1 MQATGDFLLWSFL
14 APLAEEYRKA
24 QDNISFEKVK
34 KKLSIP
40 TEATPWQHA
49 SLLDVKPE
57 VQEAMRLIIFMRGV
71 LMSPRVAKDQLKALT
86 QELLEA
92 VAATHDP
99 PKVEPLPSVT
109 VDEISTPEFYHRYIK
124 GSHPVVIRG
133 AVRNVADYS
142 FDTLLDRYGRQQVR
156 FLDMQGQVLWDE
168 FRIIADKPLYLA
180 NSERLLS
187 ANPELLNGL
196 EPDRY
201 TAGWNQG
208 PSYGTQIFVGN
219 RRTGTPAHAGY
230 NNNLFYQL
238 DGTKRWT
245 IVDPAFS
252 CFYYPYIM
260 PTHVDSATDWH
271 TVPDR
276 DRCPLFRYCPVYDV
290 ELHAGDLLFN
300 PWYWLHTVRNT
311 SERTVGASMRFTPEP
326 GVQIADPSPVATA
339 IRQLNPTGMR
349 HAHAIGFEMAQ
360 GNKVDL
366 HDSLLPEGYLFSR
379 DEMCDGWG
387 IKAQP
392 GMSVIEP
399 PQNVAF
405 LTD

>member
-1 MQATGDFLLWSFL
+1 MEASGDFLLWTFL

-24 QDNISFEKVK
+24 QENIAFDKVK
-34 KKLSIP
+34 KKLSIAS
-40 TEATPWQHA
+40 EATPWLHA

-57 VQEAMRLIIFMRGV
+57 VQEQMRMIIFMRGV
-71 LMSPRVAKDQLKALT
+71 LTSPRIAKEQLKSLA

-109 VDEISTPEFYHRYIK
+109 LEESSTPEFYRRYIK

-133 AVRNVADYS
+133 AFRNVADYS
-142 FDTLLDRYGRQQVR
+142 FDALLERYGNERVR
-156 FLDMQGQVLWDE
+156 FLDMAGKVLWDE
-168 FRIIADKPLYLA
+168 FRTIENKPLYLA

-201 TAGWNQG
+201 TAGWNMG
-208 PSYGTQIFVGN
+208 PSYGTQIFVAN

-260 PTHVDSATDWH
+260 PTHIDSATDWH
-271 TVPDR
+271 TEADR
-276 DRCPLFRYCPVYDV
+276 ERCPLFRYCPVYDV
-290 ELHAGDLLFN
+290 ELYPGDLLFN

-311 SERTVGASMRFTPEP
+311 SDRTVGASMRFTPEP

-339 IRQLNPTGMR
+339 IRQLGPTGVR
-349 HAHAIGFEMAQ
+349 QAHAVGFEVAI
-360 GNKVDL
+360 GNRVDL
-366 HDSLLPEGYLFSR
+366 HDTLLPEGYLFSR
-379 DEMCDGWG
+379 EEMCDGWG
-387 IKAQP
+387 IKP
-392 GMSVIEP
+392 DTGMSVVEP
-399 PQNVAF
+399 PKGAVF
-405 LTD
+405 LAS